1 MNYNNLSSW
10 RETIKNCRQGIT
22 EIDFLDTKPNMFV
35 IQNPN
40 KYPIRIGISKIPTRD
55 NYEMIVTKNSTASFG
70 RPIPTGK
77 LYIYNEVEVEL
88 QVRVFSVYDVFDMGI
103 LNNINISL
111 EDAKLE
117 TDGIV
122 KGFAEKVSLPAGTN
136 TLGKVD
142 LTGDTMSQI
151 TDNFTDLMSNNDDN
165 MAMLMNAASFTGK
178 VNLKNLLDAINAL
191 GGGGGTA
198 STLNGTYSI
207 SDSVGQTL
215 YDNDAVI
222 FKKVG
227 MISNIG
233 SSQLSVMVYTDATTH
248 FDFSLEAGDFISDI
262 SLPVIKLVVVATADA
277 KGNYNGSFSIY
288 GEV

>member
-40 KYPIRIGISKIPTRD
+40 KYPVRIGISKIPTRD

-142 LTGDTMSQI
+142 LTDDSSKVL
-151 TDNFTDLMSNNDDN
+151 TDAIEAFQTENNTNHEKLMSETDISG
-165 MAMLMNAASFTGK
+165 AVT
-178 VNLKNLLDAINAL
+178 LKTLLDAIKAL
-191 GGGGGTA
+191 GGGGGTP
-198 STLNGTYSI
+198 STLNGAYSI
-207 SDSVGQTL
+207 SDSTGQTL
-215 YDNDAVI
+215 YNGDAVI

-227 MISNIG
+227 MISNTG
-233 SSQLSVMVYTDATTH
+233 TSTLSFMAYTDATTH
-248 FDFSLEAGDFISDI
+248 FDFSLDAGDFISDV
-262 SLPVIKLVVVATADA
+262 SLPVIKLVAVGAADA
-277 KGNYNGSFSIY
+277 EGNYNGSFSIY